1 MFILANAGT
10 PLIWFGCLWLFFGN
24 WALGVI
30 EAKLLSRFLGK
41 PIAAGRLIAANY
53 LSMGAGFLLFF
64 ASTPIR
70 DAVSLDPIRL
80 GLLAFLGMMAAAWFI
95 TILVE
100 WPLLASAAELPMNRR
115 TLGLSAAVQSI
126 TYAGMLLITM
136 GLGSLSAITDLRS
149 SERIST
155 VPGWAYT
162 VGLDGTTVFRTRLDG
177 SKSERV
183 GVVRPHNSHHER
195 VLVAPVAET
204 HRAQLIFVFNRG
216 TEVIQEDI
224 GTDLQAAPMS
234 PWILERNLPEVTR
247 SFIGRRCGVYAGYW
261 SRIGLM
267 AAGRRYALET
277 PFLTLPWRS
286 PTVLPDG
293 KIVASFGR
301 AVYLLDPKTG
311 EARKLIEGSA
321 GDVLL
326 DPGVPNVRYNPD
338 PLADDQPEE
347 EAPGSEPTKPPA
359 EENVEGA
366 GSEGAGN

>member
-41 PIAAGRLIAANY
+41 PIAAGRLIVANY
-53 LSMGAGFLLFF
+53 ISMGAGFLLFF
-64 ASTPIR
+64 ASGPLR

-80 GLLAFLGMMAAAWFI
+80 GFAAFVGMMVAAWVI
-95 TILVE
+95 TVIVE
-100 WPLLASAAELPMNRR
+100 WPLISKATDLPMNGR
-115 TLGLSAAVQSI
+115 TLGLSAAVQTI
-126 TYAGMLLITM
+126 TYAGMLLITLS
-136 GLGSLSAITDLRS
+136 LGSLSAITDLRS

-183 GVVRPHNSHHER
+183 GVVRPHNSNHER

-234 PWILERNLPEVTR
+234 PWILDRSLPEVTR
-247 SFIGRRCGVYAGYW
+247 SFAGRPIGVHAGYW
-261 SRIGLM
+261 SALGLT
-267 AAGRRYALET
+267 AQGRRFALET

-326 DPGVPNVRYNPD
+326 DPGVPSVRYNPD

-347 EAPGSEPTKPPA
+347 EAPVPEPTKPPA
-359 EENVEGA
+359 DENVEGA